1 MFSLRAVVAG
11 LSVPFAVACTAASGA
26 GGDGAAHG
34 GSSGGG
40 DVPTTCAQAD
50 HGTGCCTP
58 AGILYYCTTQATV
71 YEKTCAAGT
80 VCGWNGTSGDY
91 DCVAPPGGADPSSA
105 HPLLCDTV
113 SSSSSSSGS
122 GASSSSSSSSGASSS
137 SSGAWSSSS
146 SSGGMVTW
154 TTLYDTIFGPNGT
167 AKCAGCHGTNQ
178 SGFTCGA
185 TPTSCYSGMVEKGL
199 VTPGASASSSPLV
212 TPGPSPLCGT
222 LGGNMPL
229 MGTCVTDAQITEIQA
244 WLATGA
250 PDD

>member
-1 MFSLRAVVAG
+1 MFSLRAVAAG
-11 LSVPFAVACTAASGA
+11 LSVSFAVACTAAP
-26 GGDGAAHG
+26 GGDGDGGAHG

-58 AGILYYCTTQATV
+58 AGVLYYCTTQVTV

-80 VCGWNGTSGDY
+80 VCGWNGTGSYY
-91 DCVAPPGGADPSSA
+91 DCVAPPGGADPSNA
-105 HPLLCDTV
+105 YPLLCDTM
-113 SSSSSSSGS
+113 
-122 GASSSSSSSSGASSS
+122 ASSSSSSSGASSS
-137 SSGAWSSSS
+137 SSSSAGASGSSGSTS
-146 SSGGMVTW
+146 SSGGTVTW

-167 AKCAGCHGTNQ
+167 ANCAECHGTNPSTNQ
-178 SGFTCGA
+178 SGFICG
-185 TPTSCYSGMVEKGL
+185 TTSTACYSGMVDDGL
-199 VTPGASASSSPLV
+199 ITPGASASSSPLV
-212 TPGPSPLCGT
+212 TKGQSPLCGT

-229 MGTCVTDAQITEIQA
+229 MGPCVTAAQITAIQA